1 MTDRG
6 TIQDENTTQRLT
18 GTKIQIQETAFLRTA
33 GKREACVVYCMLPWF
48 EGVVSYFVYGLIFI
62 NVIFGAR
69 DAEP

>member
-1 MTDRG
+1 M
-6 TIQDENTTQRLT
+6 
-18 GTKIQIQETAFLRTA
+18 
-33 GKREACVVYCMLPWF
+33 YCMLPWF